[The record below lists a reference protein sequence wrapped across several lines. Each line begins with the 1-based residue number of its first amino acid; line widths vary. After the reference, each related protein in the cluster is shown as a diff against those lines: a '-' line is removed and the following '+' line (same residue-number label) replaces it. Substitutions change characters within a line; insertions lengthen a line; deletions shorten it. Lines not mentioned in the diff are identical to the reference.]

1 MAVRAGTAMVVQF
14 KDQNPTKQEELERK
28 TDTGGII
35 WASELERTT
44 ESSNPNGTSS
54 SQIFVS
60 SLDI

>member
-1 MAVRAGTAMVVQF
+1 MSVHF

-44 ESSNPNGTSS
+44 ESPNHFQFPGLCLVLGHLEIAAG
-54 SQIFVS
+54 Q
-60 SLDI
+60 